1 MIYQDIRELFGQLRH
16 PIDPIHDARPLS
28 LIHQEGGDR
37 RFFALFRFP
46 RSPSGKVIVL
56 FPGRLGDFKGHVKIH
71 RAIIGIKPKIAG
83 F

>member
-28 LIHQEGGDR
+28 LIHQEGRDR
-37 RFFALFRFP
+37 RFFALFRSP
-46 RSPSGKVIVL
+46 RSPSGKVI
-56 FPGRLGDFKGHVKIH
+56 GRLGYFKGHVKIH
-71 RAIIGIKPKIAG
+71 RAIIGIQPKIAG